1 MHGNLRQDNF
11 VRRSEINALKPLPY
25 TFARHSFA
33 CFDFSEAFFRNC
45 PSLPYIVLCW
55 SILSYCREKSGLL
68 VEKEAC
74 QPGPPLQS
82 FHVSEWRNLESQVA
96 RSRSRLRGESWAS
109 YLAKVSRAHHLDL
122 NPEHV
127 RWEDL
132 WKILTCGRCSRGIQA
147 ISSSALK
154 GLERR
159 VLHTLL

>member
-1 MHGNLRQDNF
+1 MMWCMGICDKTTLSGAA
-11 VRRSEINALKPLPY
+11 RSTLSSHCPTHLLAIALLV
-25 TFARHSFA
+25 FQ
-33 CFDFSEAFFRNC
+33 
-45 PSLPYIVLCW
+45 PYIVLCW